1 MLIFSPFHSWTC
13 CCLVIHMCPTLCEPM
28 DLQHARIP
36 CPSLSLGICSNSC
49 PLNRWYHPT
58 ISSSVTP
65 FSSCPY
71 SFLASGSFP
80 ISRFFTSGGQ
90 SIGVSALAS
99 VLPMNIQDWSFM
111 IDWFDL
117 LAIQGTLE
125 SSPAPQLES
134 INSLGAQPSLW
145 STYHI
150 CTRLLKNHS
159 WLDEPFSAKWCLL
172 FLIRCLGLL
181 CFSSK
186 EQVSFNFMATVTIC
200 SDSGAQENKV
210 CHGFYFFPIY

>member
-1 MLIFSPFHSWTC
+1 MIPSNHLILCHPLLLLPLLFLSIRVFS
-13 CCLVIHMCPTLCEPM
+13 
-28 DLQHARIP
+28 
-36 CPSLSLGICSNSC
+36 NK
-49 PLNRWYHPT
+49 
-58 ISSSVTP
+58 
-65 FSSCPY
+65 
-71 SFLASGSFP
+71 
-80 ISRFFTSGGQ
+80 
-90 SIGVSALAS
+90 S
-99 VLPMNIQDWSFM
+99 VLYIRWPKYWSFGFG
-111 IDWFDL
+111 ISPSNEYSGLILYDWL
-117 LAIQGTLE
+117 VWSPCSPRNSQE

-134 INSLGAQPSLW
+134 INSLGTQPSLW

-200 SDSGAQENKV
+200 GDSGAQENKV